1 MTKSPDW
8 VKVPPQAYS
17 VVTGFFPETNPKD
30 GSPDCRPLLVTQ
42 VLQSQTGATAVRV
55 CYGTTKL
62 RFPQKANV
70 DLIVQN
76 SSDLDEGG
84 LLRPTRFVLDP
95 EQQVI
100 LRWNEVNFRPWSNC
114 GHPRRGSLPLDLQK
128 EYAWLMAQHL
138 EG

>member
-76 SSDLDEGG
+76 SSDLDECG

-100 LRWNEVNFRPWSNC
+100 LR
-114 GHPRRGSLPLDLQK
+114 
-128 EYAWLMAQHL
+128 
-138 EG
+138 